1 MKINIRNLQIK
12 YNDRQIAYID
22 DLSLQ
27 SGELVLLTGHSGTG
41 KSSVLKLLSLAD
53 DIHFDC
59 DYFINDK
66 NINSFKENK
75 INRFKM
81 RNIAYISQE
90 CLVFNEFTVLEN
102 LETFCQIG
110 YNKVLKKKIDPL
122 VNLLQ
127 LDKILNKKA
136 KKLSG
141 GERQRVAI
149 ACGVLK
155 NADLYLFDEP
165 TSMIDIDN
173 KKAVLQLINS
183 LAKQGKIVVVVTHEK
198 QYFNADK
205 EYFFEDGTA
214 KLIKNNLS
222 NQLVAENE
230 KKPSFNIKAFI
241 KKMAQKIFI
250 STPISNA
257 VYIMMG
263 AVCISLI
270 IAIFNLSIAS
280 VKGQKATAQVVN
292 APELQVINQQEFT
305 GGGNGHIPSA
315 LSIEDEMKE
324 KISNLEHV
332 VSVNRFTFFSLS
344 RSNHLM
350 TVDNNLGPT
359 DDLFTFPTLMD
370 SNISLLKGE
379 EEISQFNYLETF
391 GKDDDNNY
399 SQTLYAICPIYPY
412 QDIEKTCNQ
421 VYQTDERG
429 IYINPRIAKELGID
443 NLNGESIQL
452 RICIPIANMPTII
465 MDGLNNNHE
474 FLGNER
480 LNIETFETFVIKG
493 ILKEDVR
500 FIPYGIAEYPDFFMD
515 IKTIEEIQNE
525 YYEKNKLKIH
535 ELSQKKVIDSYIN
548 QYFDTY
554 LITDDIYK
562 SGSLV
567 VQVDKTENLDI
578 VADQIR
584 LLDPGLAVNI
594 TDRGMPSIDKAFVDA
609 VWSSAFTYST
619 IIFVILLLSLII
631 IKTFRRKRRKNDH
644 RLLKINGFTKHQM
657 NSLEKHELL
666 IEICLVSILS
676 LLLVIL
682 FTFLFN
688 KRTMYPASFNIWC
701 VVGVILLTSFTLYIG
716 NIISKQFKK

>member
-12 YNDRQIAYID
+12 YNDRQIAYIN
-22 DLSLQ
+22 DLSFQ

-66 NINSFKENK
+66 NITSFKENK

-102 LETFCQIG
+102 LETFSQIG

-205 EYFFEDGTA
+205 EYFFEEGTA

-222 NQLVAENE
+222 NQLVDEKD

-257 VYIMMG
+257 VYVMMS
-263 AVCISLI
+263 ALCISMI
-270 IAIFNLSIAS
+270 VATFNFCINNIQGHKETASI
-280 VKGQKATAQVVN
+280 VN
-292 APELQVINQQEFT
+292 APEIF
-305 GGGNGHIPSA
+305 
-315 LSIEDEMKE
+315 
-324 KISNLEHV
+324 V
-332 VSVNRFTFFSLS
+332 VNAQDVSTRRHFSLLFPIEVTAQDQIKALDKVKS
-344 RSNHLM
+344 VEPYFFFTNGLASYLLEKGLSEM
-350 TVDNNLGPT
+350 TYTYPSTKELT
-359 DDLFTFPTLMD
+359 
-370 SNISLLKGE
+370 LLKDGK
-379 EEISQFNYLETF
+379 IITTF
-391 GKDDDNNY
+391 DYEKHWREVRFPDA
-399 SQTLYAICPIYPY
+399 SEHKMQLYAIFPTYPHQNLDKKCTSLY
-412 QDIEKTCNQ
+412 ETE
-421 VYQTDERG
+421 ERG
-429 IYINPRIAKELGID
+429 IYISKTMAECLNLTE
-443 NLNGESIQL
+443 LNGESINLDFQ
-452 RICIPIANMPTII
+452 IPIATVPCCKIDSLKNDEKTQSREE
-465 MDGLNNNHE
+465 LKVKAN
-474 FLGNER
+474 
-480 LNIETFETFVIKG
+480 ETFVIKG
-493 ILKEDVR
+493 ILERDLKNDMFEGL
-500 FIPYGIAEYPDFFMD
+500 YTPDFFMD
-515 IKTIEEIQNE
+515 IATMKEIQKE
-525 YYEKNKLKIH
+525 YYEEYKDQIT
-535 ELSQKKVIDSYIN
+535 ELSHAKQTKSHLIEYYDTVLLNDEMWPGSCLIVEVDGTSNID
-548 QYFDTY
+548 
-554 LITDDIYK
+554 
-562 SGSLV
+562 
-567 VQVDKTENLDI
+567 E
-578 VADQIR
+578 VADQIKKI
-584 LLDPGLAVNI
+584 DPGFYVAI
-594 TDRGMPSIDKAFVDA
+594 TDHGIPYIDTKLVNGLWNTAFI
-609 VWSSAFTYST
+609 YSG
-619 IIFVILLLSLII
+619 IIFSILFLSLII
-631 IKTFRRKRRKNDH
+631 IKTFRRKRRRNDYQLFKN
-644 RLLKINGFTKHQM
+644 NGFTPKQM
-657 NSLEKHELL
+657 NALERYELL
-666 IEICLVSILS
+666 LETTLISIIS
-676 LLLVIL
+676 IIFVIL
-682 FTFLFN
+682 FIHFTN
-688 KRTMYPASFNIWC
+688 YRMMYPASFNIWC
-701 VVGVILLTSFTLYIG
+701 VVGVILLTSFTLYLA
-716 NIISKQFKK
+716 NFISKLLKK